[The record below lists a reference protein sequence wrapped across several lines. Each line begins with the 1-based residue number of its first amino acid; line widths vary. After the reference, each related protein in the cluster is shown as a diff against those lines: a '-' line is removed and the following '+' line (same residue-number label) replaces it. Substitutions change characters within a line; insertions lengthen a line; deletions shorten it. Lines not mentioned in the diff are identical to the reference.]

1 MHPSRIRKIL
11 AGQEA
16 GYLLG
21 GLKQFGLDGMELNY
35 PSHNEQ
41 DRRNFSELMEKYR
54 LLPTGGSDFHGDEDK
69 NFVYDMDPR
78 TAKKLH
84 V

>member
-1 MHPSRIRKIL
+1 
-11 AGQEA
+11 
-16 GYLLG
+16 
-21 GLKQFGLDGMELNY
+21 MELNY

-41 DRRNFSELMEKYR
+41 DRRNFSELMKKYR

-69 NFVYDMDPR
+69 NFVYDLDPR